1 MDLKTAYYIGI
12 MSGTSLDGIDAVL
25 ADFSLSPPSLLHT
38 FYLSYDDELRGRLL
52 NLNHSGND
60 ELHRAAMLGNE
71 LAHRYAEAVT
81 GLLNGCS
88 VKPQEV
94 TAIGCHGQT
103 VRHCPESGRGY
114 TIQLCNPA
122 LLVELTGI
130 TVVADFRSRDIAA
143 GGQGAP
149 LVPAFHQTLFKDSQV
164 HRVITNIGGI
174 SNLTSLMANGEV
186 AGFDCG
192 PGNIMMDAWCLRYTG
207 KRYDE
212 NGAWAESGKI
222 IPKLLEKLLALQF
235 FSLSPPKSTG
245 REVFNLAWLES
256 CLSGDEKPA
265 DVQAT
270 LLQLTVTGIA
280 EAVFTHFPDAAEIY
294 LCGGGARNTALVARL
309 RIALSGRKVE
319 LTDRFGVDADWL
331 EAFAF
336 AWLARQLIL
345 GVPASLPAV
354 TGAHGARLL
363 GAIYPG

>member
-25 ADFSLSPPSLLHT
+25 ADFSSSPPSLLHT
-38 FYLSYDDELRGRLL
+38 FYLSYDGELRGRLL
-52 NLNHSGND
+52 DLSHSGND

-71 LAHRYAEAVT
+71 LARRYAEAVT
-81 GLLNGCS
+81 GLLNGCGI
-88 VKPQEV
+88 KPQEV

-149 LVPAFHQTLFKDSQV
+149 LVPAFHQILFKDSQV

-174 SNLTSLMANGEV
+174 SNLTSLMPNGEV
-186 AGFDCG
+186 TGFDCG
-192 PGNIMMDAWCLRYTG
+192 PGNIMMDAWCLRHTG
-207 KRYDE
+207 KPYDK
-212 NGAWAESGKI
+212 NGAWAESGGV
-222 IPKLLEKLLALQF
+222 IPELLEKLLALQF
-235 FSLSPPKSTG
+235 FSLAPPKSTG
-245 REVFNLAWLES
+245 RELFNLAWLEGY
-256 CLSGDEKPA
+256 LSGDEKPA

-270 LLQLTVTGIA
+270 LLQLTVMGIA
-280 EAVFTHFPDAAEIY
+280 EAALTYFPDATEIY

-309 RIALSGRKVE
+309 RIALPDRKVE
-319 LTDRFGVDADWL
+319 LTDSVGVDADWL

-336 AWLARQLIL
+336 SWLARQVIL

-354 TGAHGARLL
+354 TGARGARLL
-363 GAIYPG
+363 GAIYPC